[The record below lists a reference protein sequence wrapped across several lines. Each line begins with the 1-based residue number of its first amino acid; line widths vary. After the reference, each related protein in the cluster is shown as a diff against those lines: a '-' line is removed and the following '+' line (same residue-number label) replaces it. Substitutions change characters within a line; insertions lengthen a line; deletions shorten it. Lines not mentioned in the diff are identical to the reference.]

1 MMKQILKEW
10 RRFLREQDENLI
22 TINTL
27 NLFIEQKYGGS
38 YAFVLYY
45 PLGFEANT
53 DLSIK
58 KKNFSIAARGPDE
71 FSAAIEN
78 FIVSMIEKK
87 KLEAGQQFSPKHEET
102 LRENIKNEIF
112 GQAGTILSYCEAN
125 QLSSQ
130 DTPCIPN
137 TMQIKYAATSDLFQN
152 KGFGKLIY
160 KLAAEYFKEQGASVG
175 ITSDHDHSSSKQAKV
190 LWDSIKA
197 DPDFEFR
204 ETKEGNNTFDYDRK
218 TPDPDDDCD
227 PPPNSPPALKGSL
240 ELVADYSGILDT
252 LIQNHNA
259 FMQVA
264 EDEFYD
270 QDSYEGELSYKA
282 MRVFERAYR
291 NRIQQ

>member
-27 NLFIEQKYGGS
+27 GLFIEQKFGGS

-45 PLGFEANT
+45 PLGFEADTN
-53 DLSIK
+53 LSIK
-58 KKNFSIAARGPDE
+58 KKNFSIAARGSGE
-71 FSAAIEN
+71 LSSAIEN

-87 KLEAGQQFSPKHEET
+87 KLEAGQQFTPEREER
-102 LRENIKNEIF
+102 LREDIENEIF
-112 GQAGTILSYCEAN
+112 GQAGTILSYCEAS

-130 DTPCIPN
+130 YTPCIPN
-137 TMQIKYAATSDLFQN
+137 TMQIKYAATSDQFQN

-160 KLAAEYFKEQGASVG
+160 KLAAEYFKEQGSSVG
-175 ITSDHDHSSSKQAKV
+175 ITSDHDHSSSKQAKA

-204 ETKEGNNTFDYDRK
+204 ETKEGNNTFDYDRE

-227 PPPNSPPALKGSL
+227 PPANSEPALKGSL

-252 LIQNHNA
+252 LIQNHEA

-270 QDSYEGELSYKA
+270 QDKYEGDLSYKA
-282 MRVFERAYR
+282 SKVFSHAYKNRVR
-291 NRIQQ
+291 